1 MGSLNIC
8 RMNELA
14 DESKAYIIPRQN
26 VVLDRKKKREL
37 RGAWKDKE
45 RLLGQGTLQ
54 GDPKGWVR
62 CEQALKRPVGRSFI
76 AQGKGGARRKV
87 ANWQERVRGHTWMS
101 PGSGA
106 CSWMPVSRWLP
117 SVQ

>member
-1 MGSLNIC
+1 
-8 RMNELA
+8 MNELA
-14 DESKAYIIPRQN
+14 DESKAYIIPCQN
-26 VVLDRKKKREL
+26 VVLDRKCWKSQKKREL
-37 RGAWKDKE
+37 RGAWKAKE

-87 ANWQERVRGHTWMS
+87 AS
-101 PGSGA
+101 
-106 CSWMPVSRWLP
+106 
-117 SVQ
+117 